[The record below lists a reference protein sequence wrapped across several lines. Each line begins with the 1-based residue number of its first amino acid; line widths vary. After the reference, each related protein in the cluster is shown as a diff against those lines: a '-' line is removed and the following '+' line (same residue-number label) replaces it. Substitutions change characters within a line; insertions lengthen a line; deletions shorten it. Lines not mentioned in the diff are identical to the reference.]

1 MIFRSGADGSLILT
15 AESQVVGN
23 AYEEV
28 EATQEGDAVEI
39 AFNSRYLLDVLDAVD
54 ADELHLELTEALK
67 PGLIRPVPAAPKEG
81 EEADA
86 TLAPDYLCVL
96 MPMQIV

>member
-1 MIFRSGADGSLILT
+1 MILT

-28 EATQEGDAVEI
+28 EVIREGDDVEI
-39 AFNSRYLLDVLDAVD
+39 AFNARYLLDVLDAVD
-54 ADELHLELTEALK
+54 SDTLHLELSEALK
-67 PGLIRPVPAAPKEG
+67 PGVIRPVPAPPKEG

-86 TLAPDYLCVL
+86 SLVPDYLCVL